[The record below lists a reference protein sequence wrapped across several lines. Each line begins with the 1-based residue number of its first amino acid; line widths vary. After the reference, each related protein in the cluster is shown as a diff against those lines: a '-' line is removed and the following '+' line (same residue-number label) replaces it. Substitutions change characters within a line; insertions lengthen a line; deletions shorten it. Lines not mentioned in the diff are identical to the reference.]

1 MTTDWRRLQGK
12 AVRVIAAGME
22 YRGVLVELGEGAL
35 VLRSPT
41 GVREIPWETVSQVRE
56 DGPAGGLSGS
66 PWG

>member
-1 MTTDWRRLQGK
+1 MTDWRRLQGK
-12 AVRVIAAGME
+12 AVRVTASGME
-22 YRGVLVELGEGAL
+22 YRGVLVELGESAL

-56 DGPAGGLSGS
+56 ETSSRRPSGS